1 MTWIGSR
8 PHSANDAPPP
18 TDKARILIFVINCL
32 RELGE
37 PSTVGELAAYAR
49 PRVASQVAQRLE
61 QDIAAILAQYS
72 LPPSDPAETAPFQR
86 VERRGV
92 EAWAF
97 SPVFRQA
104 LSDSGLPILA
114 RAPEES

>member
-1 MTWIGSR
+1 V
-8 PHSANDAPPP
+8 A
-18 TDKARILIFVINCL
+18 
-32 RELGE
+32 EL
-37 PSTVGELAAYAR
+37 VAYAR

-61 QDIAAILAQYS
+61 QDVASVLAQYS
-72 LPPSDPAETAPFQR
+72 RPPSDPTETTPFER

-97 SPVFRQA
+97 SAAFRQA
-104 LSDSGLPILA
+104 LSDSGLSILA